1 MKKTLLA
8 LFISW
13 LLLFLFSFNAV
24 YVYGK
29 TSLKK
34 IKFKAKIKKGVKISV
49 TPTDK
54 FYADI
59 FGGYGVFDTKKYGL
73 DLNTG
78 RLQNNIMLYIK
89 AIGNNSNGW
98 IQNTAENNLNYY
110 AALMKYYN
118 GNKSNITFIYGRND
132 GMGYM
137 PQIFSKSLENIYGYQ
152 FNFPMDTA
160 YIYNTEHRWHAALRW
175 INYINKNITF
185 ENKVSYSY
193 SRYYRV
199 SYANP
204 DFQSNPLS
212 LLNGGYLPNSP
223 VNWAAPTMQN
233 SYNPT
238 AEFGSSL
245 LGTAYHNFINNVDK
259 IGDAPMFILKLPFNK
274 LKLGG
279 DFLSYSTRSAEFW
292 YGSYNMPEGDKYN
305 DVWDEYDTISN
316 YYVYAQDKIKIIP
329 KKLFIEPAMKYQT
342 IKTVANYNSGY
353 YNAIG
358 GTSSK
363 FYNYW
368 QPSILAVYSPIK
380 NIDIYAVWGKT
391 VGVPQIGSKVH
402 LINSET
408 DEVLEGYD
416 PLIDE
421 KPQYMTDYTLGVKY
435 LHKGFLLSADIYR
448 EDYIN
453 KYNSV
458 YNPIVGASVYFSSG
472 TARQEGFKLS
482 AKYNFNKI
490 WGIFARYSYK
500 NAQFTSNFSGTYGAV
515 SAGQHVPYIPK
526 NLAGLG
532 GFAEIFGTYL
542 KIFGAYTGTQY
553 VPVSAQKKGVYGVYY
568 NINQNYEIGG
578 YFVLNGYVSRSFN
591 LSKIS
596 LFNKMNLKI
605 VKLSFSITN
614 ILNRQYNSWS
624 DYTYGVSST
633 NPVQEVMPGMP
644 RFVYAQASFGF

>member
-8 LFISW
+8 LFISE
-13 LLLFLFSFNAV
+13 LFLFLFSFNAV

-59 FGGYGVFDTKKYGL
+59 FGGYGAFDTKKYGL

-160 YIYNTEHRWHAALRW
+160 YIYNTEHRWHAAFRW

-223 VNWAAPTMQN
+223 VNYAAPTMQN

-305 DVWDEYDTISN
+305 DVWDEYDAISN

-329 KKLFIEPAMKYQT
+329 KKLLIEPAMKYQT

-368 QPSILAVYSPIK
+368 QPSILAIYFPIK
-380 NIDIYAVWGKT
+380 DINIYAVWGKT
-391 VGVPQIGSKVH
+391 VGVPQIGSKYIS
-402 LINSET
+402 INSET
-408 DEVLEGYD
+408 DEVAENYD
-416 PLIDE
+416 PLMDE

-435 LHKGFLLSADIYR
+435 LHKGFLLSAYIYR

-453 KYNSV
+453 KRNFV

-472 TARQEGFKLS
+472 SARQEGFKLS

-490 WGIFARYSYK
+490 YGIFAKYSYK
-500 NAQFTSNFSGTYGAV
+500 NAQFTSNFSGTYGTV

-526 NLAGLG
+526 NLAGFG
-532 GFAEIFGTYL
+532 GFAKIFGTYL

-553 VPVSAQKKGVYGVYY
+553 VPVSAQKNGVYY

-578 YFVLNGYVSRSFN
+578 YFILNGYASRNFN

-605 VKLSFSITN
+605 VKLSLSIAN
-614 ILNRQYNSWS
+614 ILNRQYNFWS

-644 RFVYAQASFGF
+644 RFVYVRASFKF